1 MINKEQNDGS
11 FSGRFFVIDG
21 TDGSGKATQTKRLV
35 ERFQQEGFEVET
47 ISFPQYDRPS
57 SGAIKEYLAGTYGA
71 ANDVSAYVGS
81 MMYALDRYDGS
92 FKIKKWLAEGKV
104 VVADRFVSSNMGH
117 QGCKILDANERT
129 AYLKWNDHLEF
140 EVFKLPRPTMTIVLA
155 VPATL
160 GSELAKQGAQEKTK
174 VRGDIHEHDIAHLQA
189 SEETYREIAQRFEGF
204 HLIECMKNNQLRDRD
219 DIHKEIWGTVCTKLP
234 TIKLKNKKEALHV

>member
-1 MINKEQNDGS
+1 MLNKQQNDES
-11 FSGRFFVIDG
+11 PSGRFFVIDG

-47 ISFPQYDRPS
+47 ISFPQYDRPT
-57 SGAIKEYLAGTYGA
+57 SGAIKEYLAGTYGT

-92 FKIKKWLAEGKV
+92 FKIKQWLAEGKV

-117 QGCKILDANERT
+117 QGCKITDPDERT

-140 EVFKLPRPTMTIVLA
+140 EIFKLPRPTMTVVLA
-155 VPATL
+155 VSADI
-160 GSELAKQGAQEKTK
+160 GSKLARQGAKEKTK
-174 VRGDIHEHDIAHLQA
+174 VRGDIHEHDINHLRA

-204 HLIECMKNNQLRDRD
+204 HLIECVHNDSLRDRD
-219 DIHKEIWGTVCTKLP
+219 DIHNEIWQTVCTQLP
-234 TIKLKNKKEALHV
+234 SIKIKNKKEAISV